1 MESYIQISK
10 INDFLFCPLSLYL
23 HTIYEN
29 FDTRGYHE
37 TAQVAGKIDIYDSKE
52 KSLIERKNK
61 IQNVYLG
68 YKFQLYAQYFCMTEM
83 GYEVKKLYLHSLT
96 DNKRYGVDLPL
107 GAEKIAFEKVLTD
120 MRGFGPEDIKDHSC
134 ERCKDHIYS
143 PLGWR

>member
-1 MESYIQISK
+1 MDVYSDKYNI
-10 INDFLFCPLSLYL
+10 
-23 HTIYEN
+23 
-29 FDTRGYHE
+29 
-37 TAQVAGKIDIYDSKE
+37 AGKIDIYDSKE